1 MKLLA
6 LLLFLLLSANATD
19 ELKKQIA
26 HMLIVGFEDENGI
39 KKYIKE
45 YELGGVI
52 LFDRDFKDRNKTKN
66 ISSKEQLKNLTANL
80 KAEATHPLLICVDE
94 EGGVVSRLKPVYG
107 FDATPSAKIV
117 SQMDGYMARNV
128 YDAMANKLSQSGI
141 NCNFAPVLDL
151 AKNPNNPVIVKR
163 GRSYSSEPSTVTSF
177 ASIAIDAMNQKD
189 IIAVAKHFPGHGSSD
204 ADSHDGFVDV
214 SSSWSKEELEPYRE
228 LIELDMLKMIMSA
241 HIYNKNLDPIYPAT
255 LSYDINTKLLRDK
268 LGFDGVLVSD
278 DMQMGAIAKNYS
290 LQDALTLAINS
301 GVDML
306 IFGNQLSYND
316 PLEIIDTIYEQV
328 QNGNIK
334 KSRIDEANERIK
346 ELFTN

>member
-1 MKLLA
+1 MRFLA
-6 LLLFLLLSANATD
+6 LLLFLLFSAYATD
-19 ELKKQIA
+19 KLKKEIA
-26 HMLIVGFEDENGI
+26 HLLIVGFENQDDI

-66 ISSKEQLKNLTANL
+66 ISSKEQLKQLTTNL
-80 KAEATHPLLICVDE
+80 KNETTRQLLICVDE
-94 EGGVVSRLKPVYG
+94 EGGVVSRLKPTYG

-117 SQMDGYMARNV
+117 SQMDNYMARNV
-128 YDAMANKLSQSGI
+128 YDALANKLTQSGI

-163 GRSYSSEPSTVTSF
+163 GRSYSKEPSIVTNF
-177 ASIAIDAMNQKD
+177 ASIAIDAMSQKG

-214 SSSWSKEELEPYRE
+214 SSSWSKEELEPYKE
-228 LIELDMLKMIMSA
+228 LIELDMLKMVMSA
-241 HIYNKNLDPIYPAT
+241 HIFNKKLDATYPAT
-255 LSYDINTKLLRDK
+255 LSYNINTKLLREQ

-290 LQDALTLAINS
+290 LKDALTLAINS

-316 PLEIIDTIYEQV
+316 PLEIIDTIYDQV
-328 QNGNIK
+328 QNGSIAYT
-334 KSRIDEANERIK
+334 RIQEANKRVSYLLDE
-346 ELFTN
+346 